1 MDGKV
6 YLIKAGAY
14 DSNDSTYLSD
24 EEIVAQTY
32 STRRPAS
39 DDDLQDRPNKI
50 RATDI
55 TSNDKNTS
63 SSPSMDL
70 DKNTASHA
78 LSSEPEFTPVS
89 PKKKIFT
96 LSFSI
101 RENLNIAIDGKVL
114 CDIREPEVSSN
125 IKEFEESGRES
136 ERSDTEEFE
145 SSSIEEFEGSNTKES
160 K

>member
-1 MDGKV
+1 MQESRQMV
-6 YLIKAGAY
+6 FQAL
-14 DSNDSTYLSD
+14 LSD

-89 PKKKIFT
+89 PKLLKLLKQT
-96 LSFSI
+96 C
-101 RENLNIAIDGKVL
+101 NIIKLVL

-160 K
+160 KGISNKLKY